1 MNNLDEQKAIVKGD
15 MLQDNDDPILPPNPQ
30 DMDWGEYLK
39 KDVLKKLGKPP
50 KLIKITAANV
60 FDNRWRVDVWITKEV
75 ETGYSTVDS
84 PSLPDGHSFFCIIK
98 QGGKIIYKPEIKK
111 LY

>member
-1 MNNLDEQKAIVKGD
+1 MNNLDEQKAIVKDD
-15 MLQDNDDPILPPNPQ
+15 MQQDNDPILPPNPQ
-30 DMDWGEYLK
+30 DIDWGEYLK
-39 KDVLKKLGKPP
+39 EDVLKKLGKPP

-75 ETGYSTVDS
+75 ETGYSKVDS
-84 PSLPDGHSFFCIIK
+84 PSLPDEHSFFCIIK

>member
-1 MNNLDEQKAIVKGD
+1 MNNLDEQKAMVKGD
-15 MLQDNDDPILPPNPQ
+15 MHQDNDDPILPPNPE

-39 KDVLKKLGKPP
+39 EDVLKKLGKPP

-75 ETGYSTVDS
+75 QTGYSTVDS
-84 PSLPDGHSFFCIIK
+84 PSLPDGHSFFCTIK